1 MSTLTQIFCR
11 RKIKRENLIN
21 DRSSDKQI
29 RCPFLVSA
37 RKGRKE
43 ADIRGTFYKPSPL
56 YIPLR
61 NLTGPQVT
69 TIRRECTDSRPSVLE
84 STKLQAE
91 NRDIFCL
98 NRIWVKVLRANGNA
112 GLGFPKG
119 VSLAR
124 GSATTQRPFGLLLL
138 VLFLQE
144 QEKNKE
150 SFGLLTIIY
159 ISLLSVVFGV

>member
-1 MSTLTQIFCR
+1 MNEK
-11 RKIKRENLIN
+11 RKRKLNSFKKIN
-21 DRSSDKQI
+21 DRLSDKQI
-29 RCPFLVSA
+29 ICPFLVSA

-69 TIRRECTDSRPSVLE
+69 TIRRECTDSRPSVLKC
-84 STKLQAE
+84 TKLQAE

-98 NRIWVKVLRANGNA
+98 NRIWVKVLRANGDA

-124 GSATTQRPFGLLLL
+124 GSATTQHPFGLLLL

-144 QEKNKE
+144 QEKNEYPLGKINDHLQQE
-150 SFGLLTIIY
+150 ET
-159 ISLLSVVFGV
+159 V